1 MKIQTYSELYPEGLT
16 ELNKDY
22 EEDIASL
29 TRSINQIGRNLNQ
42 LSSRNISLTDNMYC
56 DLRDL
61 VIVGGAS
68 LLIKNNFQV
77 PPKVILVGR
86 VKLMKPTDPA
96 LTTSVQVLD
105 WSTEGENITLTSVVG
120 LTAGQKYNIT
130 LIILY

>member
-1 MKIQTYSELYPEGLT
+1 VKIQTYSELYPESLT

-29 TRSINQIGRNLNQ
+29 TRSINQVGRNLNQ

-56 DLRDL
+56 DTRDL
-61 VIVGGAS
+61 VITGGAA
-68 LLIKNNFQV
+68 LIVKNNFPV

-86 VKLMKPTDPA
+86 VKLAKPTDPA
-96 LTTSVQVLD
+96 LTSAVQVLD
-105 WSTEGENITLTSVVG
+105 WSAEEANITLTSVVG
-120 LTAGQKYNIT
+120 LTVGQKYNIT